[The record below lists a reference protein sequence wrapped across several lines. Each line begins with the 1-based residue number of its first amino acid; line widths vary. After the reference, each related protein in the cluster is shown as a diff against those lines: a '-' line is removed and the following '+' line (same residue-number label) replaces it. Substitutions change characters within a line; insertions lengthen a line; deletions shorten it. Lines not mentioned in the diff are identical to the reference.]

1 MRFVSPVH
9 QRSTPGL
16 APGFL
21 IAGII
26 LALMVLGGSAVPFIL
41 GWLLCLTLLPARDAL
56 QRRGVPPFWAAF
68 IATLAGSVIIGTLLF
83 VLAMLGASQLK
94 EFLLYVPELIR
105 GVAAAI
111 RDLTGG
117 EALKAWVPGIASV
130 ADGRVTANAVIGEDM
145 TRIAPYVFGIT
156 GSVWNI
162 IFVCLLTPFIAFYL
176 LKDGDLLLRRAGSWL
191 SRQHVLELKL
201 FRKRAKRRLIDFVK
215 GQLLLCLVQAV
226 LHAVLLSAIGLR
238 FGFVLGVATGI
249 ASIIPV
255 LGNFTFFLTCLIVAL
270 FQGEGLWLPV
280 GVVIIFGFS
289 ELLETVVLAPR
300 LVGTRINVH
309 PLFII
314 MVLVFGFATFGIVG
328 ALCALPFA
336 AIMSTFFDA
345 LDKPNPI
352 EKAR

>member
-1 MRFVSPVH
+1 MSTFPE
-9 QRSTPGL
+9 RSTPGL

-26 LALMVLGGSAVPFIL
+26 VVLVVLGGSAVPFVL
-41 GWLLCLTLLPARDAL
+41 GWLLCLILQPARDAL
-56 QRRGVPPFWAAF
+56 HRNGVPPFWAAF
-68 IATLAGSVIIGTLLF
+68 AATLAGTLTIGTVLF
-83 VLAMLGASQLK
+83 VLVMVGAAQLK
-94 EFLLYVPELIR
+94 EFLVYVPELISR
-105 GVAAAI
+105 IAVAV
-111 RDLTGG
+111 RDLVGAGT
-117 EALKAWVPGIASV
+117 LKAWVPSIAS
-130 ADGRVTANAVIGEDM
+130 AANGEASANVLIGEDM

-176 LKDGDLLLRRAGSWL
+176 LKDGDFLMRRAGSWL
-191 SRQHVLELKL
+191 SRHHALELKL
-201 FRKRAKRRLIDFVK
+201 FRKRAKRRLLDFVK
-215 GQLLLCLVQAV
+215 GQLLLCLVQSV
-226 LHAVLLSAIGLR
+226 IHAVLLSAIGLR
-238 FGFVLGVATGI
+238 FGFILGVATGI

-255 LGNFTFFLTCLIVAL
+255 LGNFTLFMTSLIVAL

-280 GVVIIFGFS
+280 GVVVIYGFS
-289 ELLETVVLAPR
+289 ELLETVVLAPK

-314 MVLVFGFATFGIVG
+314 MVLVFGFAVFGIVG

-352 EKAR
+352 EKTR